1 MRILFSLLIV
11 FFSFGFSP
19 SSSKMNDDNSSEPG
33 SLYMDTNLEV
43 SNFFPNPAIDYVKL
57 DFKIKTTKEVNVVLF
72 NVLGN
77 PVKKYTLDRFSQ
89 SATYFIG
96 DINSGTYFYQ
106 LSVEGS
112 PLATKK
118 LVIRN

>member
-1 MRILFSLLIV
+1 
-11 FFSFGFSP
+11 
-19 SSSKMNDDNSSEPG
+19 MNDDNSSEPG